1 MAEKTILKEQITKIG
16 EEEGLTTKA
25 DCRVNT
31 PGDLYYNRP
40 ADFVI
45 ERTMIYSCYRCKDPY
60 YTGLLNDFIL
70 LANQMELKTL
80 KTLKMGPTSRPPRR
94 ASRPPRWTAN
104 LPNPWYPFK

>member
-1 MAEKTILKEQITKIG
+1 MAEKTILKEQMTKIG

-60 YTGLLNDFIL
+60 YTGLLNDFEAALRENIEAQNFL
-70 LANQMELKTL
+70 CMRCACDHL
-80 KTLKMGPTSRPPRR
+80 G
-94 ASRPPRWTAN
+94 
-104 LPNPWYPFK
+104 YG